1 MTTKLSGTTEDRA
14 LVLMRP
20 LYDLGFPGYF
30 LSVCGHV
37 FSERD
42 QDWMTPIAPKRH
54 VLLKHEQGT
63 FKVPLFIPEHRKHK
77 DIKRIRLMET
87 MADGSKVRRDV
98 GIASLMVQ
106 IVYGTRERLF
116 VGYKIHYHDGNK
128 DNTALWNLWY
138 GAGEGKRKP
147 SVMWDGAKDFKK
159 LWSDPAHRKR
169 RNFEWRPVQSLPLV
183 P

>member
-1 MTTKLSGTTEDRA
+1 MTTKLIGTAEDRA

-42 QDWMTPIAPKRH
+42 QDWMTPIAPKKH
-54 VLLKHEQGT
+54 ALLKDEQGT
-63 FKVPLFIPEHRKHK
+63 VKVKLIPPQYQQYK
-77 DIKRIRLMET
+77 DIKRIRLVET
-87 MADGSKVRRDV
+87 MADRSKVRREV

-106 IVYGTRERLF
+106 VVFGTRERLF
-116 VGYKIHYHDGNK
+116 VGYKIRYHDGDK

-138 GAGEGKRKP
+138 GAGEGRRKP
-147 SVMWDGAKDFKK
+147 RVMWDGVEEFKK
-159 LWSDPAHRKR
+159 LWTDPAHRKL
-169 RNFEWRPVQSLPLV
+169 RNFEWRAVQTLWLV